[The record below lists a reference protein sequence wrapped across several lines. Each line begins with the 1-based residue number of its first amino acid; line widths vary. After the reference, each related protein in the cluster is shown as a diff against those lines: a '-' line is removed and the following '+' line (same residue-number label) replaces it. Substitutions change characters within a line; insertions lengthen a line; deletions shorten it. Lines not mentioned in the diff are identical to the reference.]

1 MFEENNNSYTIL
13 ALGESTVGKSAYI
26 QNYVYNIFKAT
37 SPTIGCNIISKYLYS
52 SNEEKIKIK
61 FVDISG
67 KERYQFLPLLF
78 IKQAH
83 GVILMYDIT
92 RKNTF
97 NTISNWWEKILDSK
111 DKDFPA
117 ILIGNKC
124 DLENQREVQKEEGE
138 KIAKELGIKLLEV
151 SNKNGIS
158 IKESARELIK
168 MILKNDGKN
177 DDINSV
183 KLDKK
188 KLRKRKKEKCCK

>member
-1 MFEENNNSYTIL
+1 MVEETNNSYTIL

-26 QNYVYNIFKAT
+26 HKYVNNIFKNT
-37 SPTIGCNIISKYLYS
+37 LPTIGCNMVSKYLYS
-52 SNEEKIKIK
+52 SNEEKTKIQ

-67 KERYQFLPLLF
+67 KERYQSLPFFF
-78 IKQAH
+78 IKRAH

-97 NTISNWWEKILDSK
+97 NTICNWWKMILDYK

-124 DLENQREVQKEEGE
+124 DLENRREVQKEEGE
-138 KIAKELGIKLLEV
+138 KIAKELGIKFLEA

-158 IKESARELIK
+158 IKESARDLIK
-168 MILKNDGKN
+168 MILENSGKN
-177 DDINSV
+177 DDIKSV

-188 KLRKRKKEKCCK
+188 KLSKRKKKKCCK

>member
-67 KERYQFLPLLF
+67 KERYQSLPLLF

-124 DLENQREVQKEEGE
+124 DLENQREVQKKEGE
-138 KIAKELGIKLLEV
+138 FLEV
-151 SNKNGIS
+151 SNKNGKS
-158 IKESARELIK
+158 IKKSARELIK
-168 MILKNDGKN
+168 MILQNIGKS

-183 KLDKK
+183 RLDKK
-188 KLRKRKKEKCCK
+188 KYSKRKKKKCCK

>member
-1 MFEENNNSYTIL
+1 MVEETKNPYIIL
-13 ALGESTVGKSAYI
+13 ALGEPTVGKSAYI
-26 QNYVYNIFKAT
+26 QKYVYNIFKNT
-37 SPTIGCNIISKYLYS
+37 CPTIGLKIVSKYLYS

-67 KERYQFLPLLF
+67 KERYQSLPLLF

-124 DLENQREVQKEEGE
+124 DLENQREVQKKEGE
-138 KIAKELGIKLLEV
+138 KIAKELGIKFLEV
-151 SNKNGIS
+151 SNKNGKS
-158 IKESARELIK
+158 IKKSARELIK
-168 MILKNDGKN
+168 MILQNIGKS

-183 KLDKK
+183 RLDKK
-188 KLRKRKKEKCCK
+188 KYSKRKKKKCCK

>member
-1 MFEENNNSYTIL
+1 MVEETKNPYIIL

-26 QNYVYNIFKAT
+26 QKYAYNIFKNT
-37 SPTIGCNIISKYLYS
+37 CPTIGSKIVSKYLYS
-52 SNEEKIKIK
+52 FNEEKTTIK

-67 KERYQFLPLLF
+67 KERYQSLPF
-78 IKQAH
+78 IFIRQAH
-83 GVILMYDIT
+83 GIILMYDIT
-92 RKNTF
+92 QKNTF
-97 NTISNWWEKILDSK
+97 KTISNWWKKILDYK

-138 KIAKELGIKLLEV
+138 KIAKELGIKFLEV